1 MSTVLK
7 YMSSMERKRRL
18 GLLEKAQHLGADKTE
33 RKVKWFYVTGWLA
46 AGILLV
52 SHVGARVG
60 VSTLYATRAGAAAL
74 VLFLVSI
81 VGWILKNNDESKAG
95 LSKEEELDRLLLEYQ
110 PVDKEAY
117 LRLQQAVK
125 QEKELLE
132 QTLAD
137 WIRAE
142 RGAIN
147 EHLSPHKKWSFV
159 DRVLD

>member
-18 GLLEKAQHLGADKTE
+18 ELLEEARHLGANKTE
-33 RKVKWFYVTGWLA
+33 RGVKWFYVAGWLA
-46 AGILLV
+46 TGILLV
-52 SHVGARVG
+52 SHAGTRVG
-60 VSTLYATRAGAAAL
+60 VSALYAARAGAAAL

-81 VGWILKNNDESKAG
+81 VGWLLKNNNESKAE

-125 QEKELLE
+125 QENELLE

-142 RGAIN
+142 RGMIN

-159 DRVLD
+159 DRILD